1 MDTIQVDTLRKDT
14 SFTGDLIIDSSF
26 LILPQSAL
34 ISDEVIK
41 ALKRWEFTS
50 ILCEGNY
57 SLGGNIDSDTND
69 EENTVKENFGNTLK
83 KAIESSKANY
93 IGNSDQNR
101 MEMVESVFFEYMNYI
116 EKVFTHYTTHKEI
129 DKEELSE
136 TIQELVMFVKDHKRY
151 ILRINPNPEEIKKNF
166 LVVHSIR
173 TTVLAIAI
181 AHQLHL
187 PLSKIIELG
196 VTCIIHEIGMLRVP
210 PQLYMSNIKLTVG
223 EKMAISKHTI
233 FGYTIVK
240 DLQFPLAVQLG
251 VLEHHEKENGLGYP
265 RKLTGEKISSNA
277 KIIAVACSYEAISSS
292 RSYKAERTTFNAM
305 IELIQNKDHSYDDSV
320 LKALL
325 YTVSLYPLG
334 SYVYLSNRKVGMVSD
349 TNPDN
354 PKYPIVQ
361 LLTERNSD
369 GSPILIPSDPDGIN
383 ILRNLSIEEIADIK
397 KLIAKQNNKDSDDKA
412 DKSLSADNSAS
423 KNPSQAQNTAASE
436 KAESEIDLVEEI
448 AENEI
453 PSPAENDIPSPAVQA
468 SKAAS
473 GENKP
478 ENEDKKSQS
487 SLNTMESV
495 DLSEFE

>member
-1 MDTIQVDTLRKDT
+1 
-14 SFTGDLIIDSSF
+14 
-26 LILPQSAL
+26 
-34 ISDEVIK
+34 
-41 ALKRWEFTS
+41 
-50 ILCEGNY
+50 
-57 SLGGNIDSDTND
+57 
-69 EENTVKENFGNTLK
+69 
-83 KAIESSKANY
+83 
-93 IGNSDQNR
+93 
-101 MEMVESVFFEYMNYI
+101 
-116 EKVFTHYTTHKEI
+116 
-129 DKEELSE
+129 
-136 TIQELVMFVKDHKRY
+136 
-151 ILRINPNPEEIKKNF
+151 
-166 LVVHSIR
+166 
-173 TTVLAIAI
+173 
-181 AHQLHL
+181 
-187 PLSKIIELG
+187 
-196 VTCIIHEIGMLRVP
+196 MLRVP

-240 DLQFPLAVQLG
+240 DLQLPLAVQLG

-361 LLTERNSD
+361 LLTERNPD

-412 DKSLSADNSAS
+412 DKSLSAENSAS
-423 KNPSQAQNTAASE
+423 ENPSPAQNASASE

-448 AENEI
+448 AENE
-453 PSPAENDIPSPAVQA
+453 IPSPAVQA